1 MIKKTFENEINSF
14 TKQIKSL
21 QKEQKREY
29 RNLKI
34 SNKMKDTRYYYF
46 KIIIK
51 RYHTFTPKKN
61 LGLDFGYETQ
71 NPNPKSNNFGYE
83 TQSKIQILF
92 SFFELINVFFKY
104 SILRWIL
111 DKMKE
116 FEKDSFKNERIY
128 SKMKEFVKIS
138 LNFKENIK
146 NILLRIKNSSQN
158 KIFKRKNI

>member
-51 RYHTFTPKKN
+51 RNHTFTPKKN
-61 LGLDFGYETQ
+61 LGLD
-71 NPNPKSNNFGYE
+71 FGYE

-111 DKMKE
+111 NEQYILSFFFKIVNEFFTYFFIFEWILDKMKE
-116 FEKDSFKNERIY
+116 FEKDSFKKERNC
-128 SKMKEFVKIS
+128 KEFIH
-138 LNFKENIK
+138 F
-146 NILLRIKNSSQN
+146 
-158 KIFKRKNI
+158 